1 MRYAVVLE
9 KAKRNYSAYVPDLPG
24 CVATGK
30 TVQETLSAIREAIEF
45 HIEGLVDDH
54 ESVPDP
60 GTLVD
65 YVEVRV
71 PTPAGE

>member
-45 HIEGLVDDH
+45 HLEGLVEDR
-54 ESVPDP
+54 EPVPDP
-60 GTLVD
+60 KTLVD
-65 YVEVRV
+65 YVEVSI
-71 PTPAGE
+71 PAAAS